1 MSDID
6 FSDPA
11 VLAAL
16 SAALTQAG
24 VDGIEI
30 EQPRRKLRIV
40 VEKNGGA
47 SVLVGSA
54 KGAIKD
60 VARAQLAGVFTRYQT
75 ASGSLPRNVANGE
88 ILGFIRVG
96 PILLPVKVGKAGALT
111 RALGEN
117 NTLVSYGDP
126 LFEIESHS

>member
-1 MSDID
+1 MSEID

-24 VDGIEI
+24 VDCIEI
-30 EQPRRKLRIV
+30 EQPRGKLRIV

-47 SVLVGSA
+47 SVLINAA
-54 KGAIKD
+54 KGVGKD
-60 VARAQLAGVFTRYQT
+60 VVRGQLAGVFTSYQT
-75 ASGSLPRNVANGE
+75 PSRSLSGNVATGE

-96 PILLPVKVGKAGALT
+96 PILLPVKVGKAGTLT
-111 RALGEN
+111 RALAEN
-117 NTLVSYGDP
+117 NSLVGYGDP